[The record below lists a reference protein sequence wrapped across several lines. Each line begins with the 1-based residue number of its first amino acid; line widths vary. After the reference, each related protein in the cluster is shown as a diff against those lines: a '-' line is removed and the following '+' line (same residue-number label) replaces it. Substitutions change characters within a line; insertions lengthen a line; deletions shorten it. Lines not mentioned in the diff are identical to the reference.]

1 MRFFNKIDKDGQ
13 MNIAL
18 IGRTE
23 ALYNTANYLMK
34 NGHCIKLIVTDKE
47 ALEYSKTAEDF
58 KFLSR
63 KIGSRYICTSRINF
77 KKHSIGKLGKIDIGI
92 SLNYTRAISQSIIDM
107 FPLGILNAHAGD
119 LPMYRG
125 NACPNWAIINGEKK
139 IGLCIHKMVGKGI
152 DSGDIVAREYFKSS
166 IKTKIGYV
174 YDWLIDRIPIL
185 FLKSINK
192 LRSNPAYFLE
202 KQSNDPR
209 RILRCY
215 PRVPEDSKICWAKS
229 NVEIVRLINASSK
242 PFSGAYCFHKGRKI
256 IIWDAE
262 LCDDKERYCAIPGQV
277 SCIDGENGSVVVI
290 TGKGKIR
297 IKEIGCDNS
306 LCLPEKIIKSIRIRL
321 E

>member
-1 MRFFNKIDKDGQ
+1 

-47 ALEYSKTAEDF
+47 ALEYSKAAEDF
-58 KFLSR
+58 KLLSR
-63 KIGSRYICTSRINF
+63 EIGSRYLCTSRINSEKLF
-77 KKHSIGKLGKIDIGI
+77 IEKLGKIDMGI
-92 SLNYTRAISQSIIDM
+92 SINYTRAISQDIIDM

-119 LPMYRG
+119 LPRYRG
-125 NACPNWAIINGEKK
+125 NACPNWAIINGEKE

-152 DSGDIVAREYFKSS
+152 DSGDIVAREYLK
-166 IKTKIGYV
+166 ININTKIGYV
-174 YDWLIDRIPIL
+174 YDWLLGKIPIL

-202 KQSNDPR
+202 KQSSDLR

-215 PRVPEDSKICWAKS
+215 PRIPEDSKICWAKS

-242 PFSGAYCFHKGRKI
+242 PFSGAYCFYGRRKI

-262 LCDDKERYCAIPGQV
+262 LCDDKERYCAIPGQI
-277 SCIDGENGSVVVI
+277 SNINEENGSIVVI

-297 IKEIGCDNS
+297 IKEIGSGN
-306 LCLPEKIIKSIRIRL
+306 LRCLPEKIIKSIRIRL

>member
-1 MRFFNKIDKDGQ
+1 
-13 MNIAL
+13 MNIAI

-23 ALYNTANYLMK
+23 ALYTTANYLMK

-58 KFLSR
+58 RLFSR
-63 KIGSRYICTSRINF
+63 KIGAGYLCTSRINF
-77 KKHSIGKLGKIDIGI
+77 KKHFIGRFGKIDIGI
-92 SLNYTRAISQSIIDM
+92 SINYTRAISQDIIDM

-119 LPMYRG
+119 LPRYRG
-125 NACPNWAIINGEKK
+125 NACPNWAIINGEKE

-152 DSGDIVAREYFKSS
+152 DSGDIVAREYLKIS

-174 YDWLIDRIPIL
+174 YDWLIGKIPIL

-192 LRSNPAYFLE
+192 LRSNPVYFLE
-202 KQSNDPR
+202 KQSSDSR

-215 PRVPEDSKICWAKS
+215 PRISEDSKIYWAKS

-242 PFSGAYCFHKGRKI
+242 PFSGAYCFYGRRKI

-262 LCDDKERYCAIPGQV
+262 LCHDKERYCAVPGQV
-277 SCIDGENGSVVVI
+277 SFINGENGSVVVI
-290 TGKGKIR
+290 TGKGKMR
-297 IKEIGCDNS
+297 IKEIGCGN
-306 LCLPEKIIKSIRIRL
+306 LRCLPEKIIKSIRIRL